1 MEYMGSLRE
10 EPRLKAQLLRQIRTA
25 EGHLAGIRKMVEG
38 DQYCVDILK
47 QIAAV
52 QGILS
57 GAARALARSHTRHCV
72 RRAIE
77 EGKGEVAIDELFE
90 ALKYL
95 KHF

>member
-1 MEYMGSLRE
+1 MEPVGSLRD
-10 EPRLKAQLLRQIRTA
+10 EPGLKAKMIRSLRTA
-25 EGHLAGIRKMVEG
+25 SGHIAGIERMVEE
-38 DQYCVDILK
+38 DAYCVDILK

-57 GAARALARSHTRHCV
+57 RTARALAQSHTRHCI

-77 EGKGEVAIDELFE
+77 EGQGDEKIEELFE

-95 KHF
+95 RHL